1 VTSELHVSDQPSAQP
16 TAVLSSQ
23 TPRSRVVVVG
33 QGYVGLPLAVRAA
46 EVGHTVVGVD
56 VDARR
61 IADLNSGK
69 SFIEDISSERLG
81 SVAANGNYRATND
94 YAKVGV
100 FDVAVITVPT
110 PLKDSLPDLSF
121 VEAAARSI
129 GALVTPGCLVVLEST
144 TYPGTTE
151 EVLIPLLEAGS
162 GLIAGQDFSVGF
174 SPERID
180 PGNPKFSLENTPK
193 VVSGMNETSCAAAVS
208 FYSTVVDTVVPVS
221 SCGVAEL
228 SKLIEN
234 TFRTINIALMNE
246 LAMYSHD
253 LGLDL
258 WEAIDAASTK
268 PFGYMRFT
276 PGPGVGGHCLPIDPS
291 YLSWRVRQTLGQSFR
306 FVELA
311 TDVNEHMP
319 DYVVRRVM
327 YALNQRGKS
336 VSGSKILAFGLA
348 YKANTSDARE
358 SPAIHVIERLVKL
371 GAVVTSV
378 DPFVPL
384 KDRSIPNGVQHVLNG
399 DDLVESADCVLML
412 TNHSAFDFAQIA
424 RKSAYALDTRRCLP
438 KADGVEYL

>member
-1 VTSELHVSDQPSAQP
+1 M
-16 TAVLSSQ
+16 SQ
-23 TPRSRVVVVG
+23 KLVVIG
-33 QGYVGLPLAVRAA
+33 QGYVGLPLAVRAVQA
-46 EVGHTVVGVD
+46 GHDVVGVD

-61 IADLNSGK
+61 IDALNSGI
-69 SFIEDISSERLG
+69 SFVEDITDERL
-81 SVAANGNYRATND
+81 AACIATGRYRATVD
-94 YAKVGV
+94 YGDLGE

-121 VEAAARSI
+121 IEAAGESLAPVLRV
-129 GALVTPGCLVVLEST
+129 GGLVVLEST

-162 GLIAGQDFSVGF
+162 GLKAGTDFMVGF

-180 PGNPKFSLENTPK
+180 PGNKTYRLENTPK
-193 VVSGMNETSCAAAVS
+193 IVAGFDAKSAEAVKA
-208 FYSTVVDTVVPVS
+208 FYSTIVEEVVPVS

-228 SKLIEN
+228 AKLIEN
-234 TFRTINIALMNE
+234 TFRTVNIALMNE

-291 YLSWRVRQTLGQSFR
+291 YLSWRVRQALGQSFR

-327 YALNQRGKS
+327 YGLNQRGKALN
-336 VSGSKILAFGLA
+336 GATILAFGLT

-358 SPAIHVIERLVKL
+358 SPAIHVIERLVKM
-371 GAVVTSV
+371 GALVTSV
-378 DPFVPL
+378 DPHVEPGN
-384 KDRSIPNGVQHVLNG
+384 RNIPVGVNHIQSAEGVLG
-399 DDLVESADCVLML
+399 DFDCAVML
-412 TNHSAFDFAQIA
+412 TNHTQFDFDSIA
-424 RKSAYALDTRRCLP
+424 AKMAYALDTRRCLP
-438 KADGVEYL
+438 NGPGVEYL

>member
-1 VTSELHVSDQPSAQP
+1 M
-16 TAVLSSQ
+16 SQ
-23 TPRSRVVVVG
+23 KVVVIG
-33 QGYVGLPLAVRAA
+33 QGYVGLPLAVRAV
-46 EVGHTVVGVD
+46 EVGHDVVGVD
-56 VDARR
+56 VDKRR
-61 IADLNSGK
+61 VEALNEGV
-69 SFIEDISSERLG
+69 SFVEDITDDRLG
-81 SVAANGNYRATND
+81 EARATGRYRATTD
-94 YAKVGV
+94 YGAIGG
-100 FDVAVITVPT
+100 FDIAVITVPT

-121 VEAAARSI
+121 IEAAGNSLATGLRK
-129 GALVTPGCLVVLEST
+129 GGLVVLEST

-162 GLIAGQDFSVGF
+162 GLKAGPDFMVGF

-180 PGNPKFSLENTPK
+180 PGNQTYRLENTPK
-193 VVSGMNETSCAAAVS
+193 IVAGIDEQSGEAVS
-208 FYSTVVDTVVPVS
+208 AFYKTIVEHVVPVS

-228 SKLIEN
+228 AKLIEN
-234 TFRTINIALMNE
+234 TFRTVNIALMNE

-291 YLSWRVRQTLGQSFR
+291 YLSWRVRQALGQSFR

-327 YALNQRGKS
+327 YGLNQRGKALN
-336 VSGSKILAFGLA
+336 GARILAFGLT

-358 SPAIHVIERLVKL
+358 SPAIHVIERLVKM

-378 DPFVPL
+378 DPHVEPGNRNVPV
-384 KDRSIPNGVQHVLNG
+384 GVEHIK
-399 DDLVESADCVLML
+399 SADGVLGEFDCSLML
-412 TNHSAFDFAQIA
+412 TNHAQFDFAAITAQ
-424 RKSAYALDTRRCLP
+424 SAYVLDTRRCVP
-438 KADGVEYL
+438 AGENVEYL

>member
-1 VTSELHVSDQPSAQP
+1 M
-16 TAVLSSQ
+16 SQ
-23 TPRSRVVVVG
+23 KLVVIG
-33 QGYVGLPLAVRAA
+33 QGYVGLPLAVRAVEA
-46 EVGHTVVGVD
+46 GHDVVGVD

-61 IADLNSGK
+61 IEALNNGI
-69 SFIEDISSERLG
+69 SFVEDITDERLSECIATG
-81 SVAANGNYRATND
+81 RYRATVD
-94 YAKVGV
+94 YGDLGG

-121 VEAAARSI
+121 IEAAGESLAPVLRV
-129 GALVTPGCLVVLEST
+129 GGLVVLEST

-151 EVLIPLLEAGS
+151 EVLIPLLEEGS
-162 GLIAGQDFSVGF
+162 GLKAGTDFMVGF

-180 PGNPKFSLENTPK
+180 PGNKTYRLENTPK
-193 VVSGMNETSCAAAVS
+193 IVAGFDAKSAEAVS
-208 FYSTVVDTVVPVS
+208 AFYNTIVEQVVPVS

-228 SKLIEN
+228 AKLIEN
-234 TFRTINIALMNE
+234 TFRTVNIALMNE

-291 YLSWRVRQTLGQSFR
+291 YLSWRVRQALGQSFR

-327 YALNQRGKS
+327 YGLNQRGKALN
-336 VSGSKILAFGLA
+336 GAKILAFGLT

-358 SPAIHVIERLVKL
+358 SPAIHVIERLVKM
-371 GAVVTSV
+371 GALVTSV
-378 DPFVPL
+378 DPHVEPGN
-384 KDRSIPNGVQHVLNG
+384 RNIPVGVDHIQ
-399 DDLVESADCVLML
+399 SADGVLADFDCAVML
-412 TNHSAFDFAQIA
+412 TNHEQFDFEAIA
-424 RKSAYALDTRRCLP
+424 ANMSYALDTRRCLP
-438 KADGVEYL
+438 NGPGVEYL